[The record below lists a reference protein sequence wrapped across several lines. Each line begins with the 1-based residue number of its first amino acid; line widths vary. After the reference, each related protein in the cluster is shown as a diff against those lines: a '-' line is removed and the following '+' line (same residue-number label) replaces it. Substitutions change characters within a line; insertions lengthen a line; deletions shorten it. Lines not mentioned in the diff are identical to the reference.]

1 MQKALMALLD
11 KRRALKTE
19 ADAIN
24 SAIDKAEGQI
34 TAEQE
39 ARLKA
44 MREEGD
50 KVSADLDAFAA
61 GLPLDAEKDRTDA
74 LAAAVAATWKEA
86 RELHANVA
94 ATCHIGNQ
102 SAKASAFIKEGKSLA
117 DVQAAVQ
124 ASKVDA
130 SGRELSNHGGGGNA
144 DGPSWDKAIARQNAR
159 LPS

>member
-1 MQKALMALLD
+1 MQKVLMALLD

-24 SAIDKAEGQI
+24 SAIDKANGEI

-44 MREEGD
+44 MQEEGN

-61 GLPLDAEKDRTDA
+61 TLPEDPEKAEADAV
-74 LAAAVAATWKEA
+74 AAAVAAAVKET
-86 RELHANVA
+86 RELAANIA
-94 ATCHIGNQ
+94 ATCHIGSQ

-117 DVQAAVQ
+117 EVQTAVQ
-124 ASKVDA
+124 AGKVEG
-130 SGRELSNHGGGGNA
+130 SSRELSNHGSGAAG
-144 DGPSWDKAIARQNAR
+144 DGPTWDKAIARQNAR